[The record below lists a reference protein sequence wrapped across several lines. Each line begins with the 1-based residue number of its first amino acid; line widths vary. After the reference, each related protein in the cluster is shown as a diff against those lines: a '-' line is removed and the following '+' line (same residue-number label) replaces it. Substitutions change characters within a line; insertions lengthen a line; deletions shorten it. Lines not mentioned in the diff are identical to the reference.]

1 MKAIRLDT
9 SNVDILKPG
18 SYLYSVSYNGKLY
31 TSTVTVYEPK
41 SGDEVLLDKNVE
53 AKQAENQQTK
63 SDF

>member
-1 MKAIRLDT
+1 M
-9 SNVDILKPG
+9 DILKPG

-41 SGDEVLLDKNVE
+41 SGDEVLLDKTVE